1 MANKNQTK
9 ALKNENVQQ
18 FCRVG
23 DAAMWERLGGI
34 EDAESWTGAF
44 KNCFY
49 MPVMNVEKGETA
61 QNETKIYFPHF

>member
-1 MANKNQTK
+1 
-9 ALKNENVQQ
+9 
-18 FCRVG
+18 
-23 DAAMWERLGGI
+23 MWERLGGI